1 MGNCNMGAAHSS
13 SDPATAAK
21 SVVRVARAL
30 ARAALPPFSELS
42 PHRPP
47 WSRRPPPSAR
57 RWCPLALAPTAP
69 SAATPGTRR
78 RCSPRRTPTCARAT
92 SRSAAARAC
101 RRRSRATARARSA
114 PTARCGRGSRARARS
129 WLHFARGGGLL
140 RHPLLLPR
148 APRPISACAS
158 QVGEFVWQSWSQIAD
173 KVDAGAC
180 ACRRRRFTGCKQ
192 ALRPARRCWPRLL
205 VIVRRPRAPPRSL
218 PQWPLRWWR

>member
-30 ARAALPPFSELS
+30 ARAAQPPFSELS
-42 PHRPP
+42 PTAHRGRGALPRRRAGGVP
-47 WSRRPPPSAR
+47 WLWLRRRRPPQRRAR
-57 RWCPLALAPTAP
+57 GD
-69 SAATPGTRR
+69 AAVHGVPRRAHVPRVVPPRRARVGGAAVLRHAHDRR
-78 RCSPRRTPTCARAT
+78 RRQGAVAD
-92 SRSAAARAC
+92 
-101 RRRSRATARARSA
+101 
-114 PTARCGRGSRARARS
+114 RARARG
-129 WLHFARGGGLL
+129 WLHFARGGRLL